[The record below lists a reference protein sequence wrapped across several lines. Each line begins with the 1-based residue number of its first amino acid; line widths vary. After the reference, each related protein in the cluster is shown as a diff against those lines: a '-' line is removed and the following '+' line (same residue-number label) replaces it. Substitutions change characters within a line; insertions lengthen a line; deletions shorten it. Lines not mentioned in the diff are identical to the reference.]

1 LNVPKNFRRILVT
14 VGMLA
19 AAAASYWL
27 EYGGIDNE
35 LTDEWRDEI
44 YRPELKAFGEYI
56 EGNTPS
62 EEELR
67 KAVNEFCL
75 AVFEEEPV
83 FIEFGREEYRFKSSH
98 RENLE
103 CRLTF
108 EGGWSENL
116 GSINCITGKVSTFTN
131 TNLPKNPD
139 TEYRRGANTATNHS
153 GEFEWVKFEPDL
165 PDEPLSKE
173 EGFELSRLARN
184 YYGLSNDIADY
195 EVVERETT
203 TTYKIH
209 FAHDGARHLDKYFQV
224 TISRELGQIK
234 EILHFSIL
242 EPPHE
247 PEIVIGKMKALGLA
261 KKAMRKLI
269 FNKKFLKENFGGIY
283 LPHGARL
290 VDCDYDVK
298 VEEID
303 HVIRNYGSFRSF
315 HYWGVPFQLTIAEKG
330 FDDENGKPIEPKG
343 LIFINMETG
352 QVRL

>member
-1 LNVPKNFRRILVT
+1 
-14 VGMLA
+14 MLA
-19 AAAASYWL
+19 AAAASYWF

-44 YRPELKAFGEYI
+44 YRPELKAFGELV
-56 EGNTPS
+56 EENTPS
-62 EEELR
+62 DEVLR

-83 FIEFGREEYRFKSSH
+83 FIEFERGEYAFQSSH
-98 RENLE
+98 RENLA
-103 CRLTF
+103 CHLTF
-108 EGGWSENL
+108 EGGWNANL
-116 GSINCITGKVSTFTN
+116 GSINCITRKVSTFTN
-131 TNLPKNPD
+131 SNLPENPVN
-139 TEYRRGANTATNHS
+139 EYRREANTAANHP
-153 GEFEWVKFEPDL
+153 GEFEWVKFEPEL

-173 EGFELSRLARN
+173 EGFDRSRLARK
-184 YYGLSNDIADY
+184 YYGLSSDMADY
-195 EVVERETT
+195 EVVEYETT

-209 FAHDGARHLDKYFQV
+209 FAHDGVRHLDKYFQV
-224 TISRELGQIK
+224 TISRELGQIR

-261 KKAMRKLI
+261 KKVMRKLI
-269 FNKKFLKENFGGIY
+269 FKKKFLKENFGGIY

-303 HVIRNYGSFRSF
+303 RVIRTYGSFRSF
-315 HYWGVPFQLTIAEKG
+315 HYWAVPFRLTIAEKG
-330 FDDENGKPIEPKG
+330 IGDGNVEPIEPKG
-343 LIFINMETG
+343 LIFVNMETG